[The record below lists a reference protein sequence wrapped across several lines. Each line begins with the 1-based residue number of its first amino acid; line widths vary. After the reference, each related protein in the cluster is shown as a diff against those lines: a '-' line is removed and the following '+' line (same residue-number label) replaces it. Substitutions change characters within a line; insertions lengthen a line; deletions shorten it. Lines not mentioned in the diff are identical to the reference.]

1 MALLSQAARASLG
14 AHRQNGLDAAGWH
27 AIIDGLAETTSLTC
41 LNGVER
47 LGPLFRGGQAEV
59 NLRSTDVGGKEAA
72 VAVSRL
78 LRRSEATITRLDL
91 RCGSLAAS
99 SEYAKKSIG

>member
-1 MALLSQAARASLG
+1 M
-14 AHRQNGLDAAGWH
+14 
-27 AIIDGLAETTSLTC
+27 DGLAETTSLTC
-41 LNGVER
+41 LNGVEG

-59 NLRSTDVGGKEAA
+59 DLRSKDVGGKEAA

-78 LRRSEATITRLDL
+78 LRRSGATMTRLDL

-99 SEYAKKSIG
+99 SEYAKKRFEFAVVILTEAQGDLGTAVFDYA